1 MRGNV
6 RRMKLSGKFAMT
18 SLFIALIVCL
28 LISGISIHYMKNY
41 LLNVSRSQAMSV
53 AKTAAGII
61 DGDQIA
67 SIQPGDEGSED
78 HLEVLAQLQNFLID
92 EDIAYIYTMRQND
105 GAVEFLV
112 DADTEEGA
120 AIGEEYETYDKI
132 DMAFSGEASMDDEV
146 TTDEWGSFY
155 SAFAPITNKAGDVVA
170 IVGVDC
176 TVDSIDEKV
185 AHMTKT
191 LVIVL
196 VVCVA
201 VAFAISMLTGQLM
214 AKNVLVI
221 NRKMDELAGS
231 EGDLTQ
237 EIQIRSGDELENVA
251 NSFNS
256 FMVKLREMMLS
267 VKDSG
272 ERLEVST
279 NQTNQEL
286 QEATEELNEITG
298 TLNDMSVKMQDT
310 TEAIEQIQEVTVL
323 MKEMSESLYNQ
334 TKSGAEYADGV
345 SRTADDA
352 KTNCRASKEDM
363 GRMIGEMSD
372 KLTAKIED
380 SKKIFEII
388 RLTNDIIEISDQTQ
402 LLALNASIEAAR
414 AGEEGKGF
422 AVVAG
427 EVGKLADATV
437 QTAMKIE
444 SINQFTVTTVDELV
458 EISEKLVQFVA
469 EVVSKDYDKME
480 DIGAAYYKD
489 SVEFMRQ
496 FEAFCELSE
505 RISDN
510 MDTIEQCVSQITEV
524 VEREAENISNVAQV
538 SDKIYEQMQMASE
551 NSEVNE
557 SIVGELGEMLDKF
570 MV

>member
-6 RRMKLSGKFAMT
+6 RRMKLSGKIALT
-18 SLFIALIVCL
+18 SLLVALVVSA
-28 LISGISIHYMKNY
+28 LISGISISYMKSY

-53 AKTAAGII
+53 AQTAAGII

-67 SIQPGDEGSED
+67 SIKPGDEGTD
-78 HLEVLAQLQNFLID
+78 AHLEVLAQLQTFLID

-112 DADTEEGA
+112 DADTDEGA

-132 DMAFSGEASMDDEV
+132 DMAFAGEASMDDEV

-155 SAFAPITNKAGDVVA
+155 SAFAPITNEAGEVVA

-176 TVDSIDEKV
+176 TVDSIDKKV
-185 AHMTKT
+185 GDMTKT

-196 VVCVA
+196 VICVI
-201 VAFAISMLTGQLM
+201 VAFVISMLSGRLM
-214 AKNVLVI
+214 AKNVLAI
-221 NRKMDELAGS
+221 NQKMDELAGS

-256 FMVKLREMMLS
+256 FMMKLRQMMLS

-272 ERLEVST
+272 ERLEAST

-298 TLNDMSVKMQDT
+298 TLNEMSTKMQET
-310 TEAIEQIQEVTVL
+310 SEAIGQIQEVTVV
-323 MKEMSESLYNQ
+323 MKEMSESLYSQ
-334 TKSGAEYADGV
+334 TKTGADYADQV

-352 KTNCRASKEDM
+352 KITCRSSKEDM
-363 GRMIGEMSD
+363 VQMIGEMSD

-380 SKKIFEII
+380 SKNIFEIVK
-388 RLTNDIIEISDQTQ
+388 LTNDIIEISDQTQ

-422 AVVAG
+422 AVVAD
-427 EVGKLADATV
+427 EVGKLADATA
-437 QTAMKIE
+437 QTAMQIE

-458 EISEKLVQFVA
+458 DISEKLVQFV
-469 EVVSKDYDKME
+469 ENVVSKDYDKME
-480 DIGAAYYKD
+480 HIGTAYYND
-489 SVEFMRQ
+489 SVEFMNQ
-496 FEAFCELSE
+496 FEAFRELSQQL
-505 RISDN
+505 SDN
-510 MDTIEQCVSQITEV
+510 MDTIEQCISQITEV
-524 VEREAENISNVAQV
+524 IEHETENISNVAEV
-538 SDKIYEQMQMASE
+538 SDKIYGQMQVASE

-557 SIVGELGEMLDKF
+557 NIVGELSDMLDKF

>member
-6 RRMKLSGKFAMT
+6 RRMKLSGKFALT
-18 SLFIALIVCL
+18 SLLVALFVSL
-28 LISGISIHYMKNY
+28 LISGISIRYMKNY

-53 AKTAAGII
+53 AQTAAGII

-78 HLEVLAQLQNFLID
+78 HLEVLAQLQTFLID

-105 GAVEFLV
+105 GVVEFLV

-132 DMAFSGEASMDDEV
+132 DMAFTGEASMDDEV

-155 SAFAPITNKAGDVVA
+155 SAFAPITNAAGEVVA

-176 TVDSIDEKV
+176 TVDSIDDKV
-185 AHMTKT
+185 ADMTKT
-191 LVIVL
+191 LVVVL
-196 VVCVA
+196 VICVI
-201 VAFAISMLTGQLM
+201 VAFIISMLTGRLM

-237 EIQIRSGDELENVA
+237 EIQIHSGDELENVA

-286 QEATEELNEITG
+286 QDATEELNEITG
-298 TLNDMSVKMQDT
+298 TLNDMSAKMQET
-310 TEAIEQIQEVTVL
+310 SEAIVQIQEVTMV
-323 MKEMSESLYNQ
+323 MKEMSESLYSQ
-334 TKSGAEYADGV
+334 TKSGANYADEV
-345 SRTADDA
+345 SQTADDA
-352 KTNCRASKEDM
+352 KTSCRASKEDM
-363 GRMIGEMSD
+363 GRMIGEISD
-372 KLTAKIED
+372 KLTSKIEE

-427 EVGKLADATV
+427 EVGKLADATA

-444 SINQFTVTTVDELV
+444 SINQFTVSTVDELV
-458 EISEKLVQFVA
+458 DISEKLVQFV
-469 EVVSKDYDKME
+469 ENVVSKDYDKME
-480 DIGAAYYKD
+480 DVGTAYYKD

-496 FEAFCELSE
+496 FEAFCDLSE
-505 RISDN
+505 QISDN
-510 MDTIEQCVSQITEV
+510 MDTIEQCISQITEV
-524 VEREAENISNVAQV
+524 VERETENISNVAQV
-538 SDKIYEQMQMASE
+538 SDKIYEQMQLASE
-551 NSEVNE
+551 NHEVNE
-557 SIVGELGEMLDKF
+557 HIVGELGEMLDKF

>member
-6 RRMKLSGKFAMT
+6 RKMKLSGKITLT
-18 SLFIALIVCL
+18 SLLVALFVSL
-28 LISGISIHYMKNY
+28 LISGISIRYMKNY
-41 LLNVSRSQAMSV
+41 LLNVSRSQAKSV
-53 AKTAAGII
+53 AQTAAGIV
-61 DGDQIA
+61 DGDQIVA
-67 SIQPGDEGSED
+67 LQPGDEETEAY
-78 HLEVLAQLQNFLID
+78 LEILGQLQTFLID
-92 EDIAYIYTMRQND
+92 EDIAYIYTMRRID
-105 GAVEFLV
+105 GNVYFWV

-132 DMAFSGEASMDDEV
+132 DLAFDGEVSMDDEV

-155 SAFAPITNKAGDVVA
+155 SAFAPIMNDAGEVVA

-185 AHMTKT
+185 SDMTKT
-191 LVIVL
+191 LVIVEIICIIVAL
-196 VVCVA
+196 V
-201 VAFAISMLTGQLM
+201 ISMLTGRLM
-214 AKNVLVI
+214 AKNVLTI
-221 NRKMDELAGS
+221 NQKMEELAGS

-237 EIQIRSGDELENVA
+237 EIQIRSGDEIESVA

-272 ERLEVST
+272 ERLEAST

-286 QEATEELNEITG
+286 LEATEELNEITG
-298 TLNDMSVKMQDT
+298 TLNDMTETMQATSDSV
-310 TEAIEQIQEVTVL
+310 IQIQEATKAV
-323 MKEMSESLYNQ
+323 KQMSEELYKQ
-334 TKSGAEYADGV
+334 TKSGAAYADGV
-345 SRTADDA
+345 SHTADGA
-352 KTNCRASKEDM
+352 KVTCQNSKEDM
-363 GRMIGEMSD
+363 ARMIGEMSE

-380 SKKIFEII
+380 SKKIFDII
-388 RLTNDIIEISDQTQ
+388 RLTNEIIEISDQTQ

-427 EVGKLADATV
+427 EVGKLADATA
-437 QTAMKIE
+437 QTAMEIE

-458 EISEKLVQFVA
+458 EISEQLVQFV
-469 EVVSKDYDKME
+469 EHEVSKDYDKME
-480 DIGAAYYKD
+480 SIGQAYYDD
-489 SVEFMRQ
+489 SVEFMSQ
-496 FEAFCELSE
+496 FERFCDLAEQL
-505 RISDN
+505 SDN
-510 MDTIEQCVSQITEV
+510 MDTIEGNITQIMEVIEKETES
-524 VEREAENISNVAQV
+524 ISNVAGV
-538 SDKIYEQMQMASE
+538 SDKIYGQMQAASN

-557 SIVGELGEMLDKF
+557 EIVGELGEMLDKF

>member
-6 RRMKLSGKFAMT
+6 RRMKLSGKFALT
-18 SLFIALIVCL
+18 SLLVALFVSL
-28 LISGISIHYMKNY
+28 LISGISIRYMKNY
-41 LLNVSRSQAMSV
+41 LLNVSRSQAMS
-53 AKTAAGII
+53 AAQTAAGII

-67 SIQPGDEGSED
+67 SIQPGDEGSD
-78 HLEVLAQLQNFLID
+78 DYLEVLAQLQTFLID

-105 GAVEFLV
+105 GVVEFLV

-132 DMAFSGEASMDDEV
+132 DMAFAGEASMDDEV

-155 SAFAPITNKAGDVVA
+155 SAFAPITNEAGEVVA

-185 AHMTKT
+185 GDMTKT
-191 LVIVL
+191 LIIVL
-196 VVCVA
+196 VICVI
-201 VAFAISMLTGQLM
+201 VAFVISMLTGQLM
-214 AKNVLVI
+214 AKNVLAI

-237 EIQIRSGDELENVA
+237 EIEIHSGDEIENVA

-272 ERLEVST
+272 ERLEAST

-298 TLNDMSVKMQDT
+298 TLNDMSAKMQETND
-310 TEAIEQIQEVTVL
+310 AINQIQEAAFSV
-323 MKEMSESLYNQ
+323 KEMSQKLYSQ
-334 TKSGAEYADGV
+334 TKSGADHADEV
-345 SRTADDA
+345 SRTADGA
-352 KTNCRASKEDM
+352 KTTCQASKVEM

-372 KLTAKIED
+372 MLSSKIED
-380 SKKIFEII
+380 SKKIFDII
-388 RLTNDIIEISDQTQ
+388 KLTNDIISISEQTQ

-422 AVVAG
+422 AVVAD
-427 EVGKLADATV
+427 EVGKLADATA
-437 QTAMKIE
+437 QTAKEIE
-444 SINQFTVTTVDELV
+444 NINYFTVTTVDELV
-458 EISEKLVQFVA
+458 GISEKLVQFVD

-480 DIGAAYYKD
+480 DIGESYYRD
-489 SVEFMRQ
+489 SVEFMNQ
-496 FEAFCELSE
+496 FEEFCELSE
-505 RISDN
+505 QLSDN
-510 MDTIEQCVSQITEV
+510 MDTIEGHISQIMEV
-524 VEREAENISNVAQV
+524 IERETENISNVAEV
-538 SDKIYEQMQMASE
+538 SDKIYSQMQMASE
-551 NSEVNE
+551 NSEINE
-557 SIVGELGEMLDKF
+557 GIVGELGEMLDKF

>member
-6 RRMKLSGKFAMT
+6 RRMKLSGKFALT
-18 SLFIALIVCL
+18 SLLVALFVSL
-28 LISGISIHYMKNY
+28 LISGISIRYMKNY

-53 AKTAAGII
+53 AQTAAGII

-78 HLEVLAQLQNFLID
+78 HLEVLAQLQTFLID

-105 GAVEFLV
+105 GVVEFLV

-132 DMAFSGEASMDDEV
+132 DMAFTGEASMDDEV

-155 SAFAPITNKAGDVVA
+155 SAFAPITNAAGEVVA

-185 AHMTKT
+185 KDMTKT

-196 VVCVA
+196 VICVI
-201 VAFAISMLTGQLM
+201 VAFVISMLTGQLM
-214 AKNVLVI
+214 AKNVLAI

-237 EIQIRSGDELENVA
+237 EIQIHSGDEIENVA

-272 ERLEVST
+272 ERLEAST

-298 TLNDMSVKMQDT
+298 TLNDMSSKMQETSD
-310 TEAIEQIQEVTVL
+310 AINQIQEAALSV
-323 MKEMSESLYNQ
+323 KEMSQRLYTQ
-334 TKSGAEYADGV
+334 TKSGADYADEV

-352 KTNCRASKEDM
+352 KTTCRASKADM

-372 KLTAKIED
+372 KLSEKIED
-380 SKKIFEII
+380 SKKIFDII
-388 RLTNDIIEISDQTQ
+388 KLTNDIISISEQTQ

-422 AVVAG
+422 AVVAD
-427 EVGKLADATV
+427 EVGKLADATA
-437 QTAMKIE
+437 QTAKEIE
-444 SINQFTVTTVDELV
+444 NINHFTVTTVDELV
-458 EISEKLVQFVA
+458 GISEELVQFVDG
-469 EVVSKDYDKME
+469 VVSKDYEKME
-480 DIGAAYYKD
+480 DIGDAYYKD
-489 SVEFMRQ
+489 SVEFMNQ
-496 FEAFCELSE
+496 FEEFCELSE
-505 RISDN
+505 QLSEN
-510 MDTIEQCVSQITEV
+510 MDTIEGHISQIMEV
-524 VEREAENISNVAQV
+524 IERETENISNVAEV
-538 SDKIYEQMQMASE
+538 SDKIYSQMQTASE
-551 NSEVNE
+551 NSQINE
-557 SIVGELGEMLDKF
+557 GIVGELGEMLDKF